1 MDTNKSLHR
10 WKNNERKKKGKNTNS
25 FSKRNNDKRILS
37 FEEAHELYQNFDTN
51 AANSYQDYPFS
62 KATLEALQKENFSK
76 PTAIQ
81 KASIIPALLGKD
93 VLGAAKTGSGKTL
106 AFVIPI
112 LECLHLN
119 RWSSVDGPGALVI
132 SPTRELAYQT
142 FEVLRK
148 VGGNH
153 EFSAGLIIGGKS
165 VEEEEKRIL
174 KTNIVICTPGRLL
187 QHMDQTH
194 YFTMDSLKMLILD
207 EADKLLEMG
216 FEDTIN
222 AILANLPADRQ
233 TLLFS
238 ATQTKSIK
246 SLGRLCLTDPTFV
259 SVHAESLHSTPSGLK
274 QCYIKCELSDK
285 VNLIY
290 SFIRN
295 HVKTKILIFVNTCK
309 QVQFL
314 HAAFCRLRPGIQ
326 LLALHGKMNQIKRM
340 GVYKEFCR
348 KQFSLLFATD
358 VAARGLDFP
367 NVDWAVQLD
376 CPDTPE
382 TYIHRAGR
390 TARFNGTGNALLVL
404 LPLEV
409 DRMIPELKK
418 RKVPIEVSEINSEK
432 LTNINKR
439 LQSLCA
445 EDVELKGRAQRCFIS
460 YLRSLYL
467 ERNRDAT
474 TIKSLPLEDFSFSLG
489 LPMPP
494 RVRFLD
500 KKLAQDS
507 LKGDGSNSNKQTASL
522 NQVNYPYED
531 SDSFL
536 LDDNVDDDFIS
547 VKHKNIFA
555 NDEDDITLSTAETP
569 CTIETVEKVG
579 KKSLS
584 KVAMAKRLAVKGLKV
599 NQKVKFDEEGDVVE
613 MWPPT
618 KEVLGE
624 DSENEED
631 GINIESAKSL
641 MKERD
646 VADRAKHQK
655 EVQERHR
662 EQRKKLKE
670 KRVKNQAKKQKPKPD
685 EEAFLGSPGDE
696 GDDDGS
702 FHSDEYSDIELDN
715 DDESGEDLEEE
726 DEAPTKRRKLVSKM
740 QEENA
745 QAENFGLS
753 LQATEDIALHFL
765 NQ

>member
-1 MDTNKSLHR
+1 MDSSKTLHQ
-10 WKNNERKKKGKNTNS
+10 WKNNKRKKNGKNKNN
-25 FSKRNNDKRILS
+25 FSKRNAGKKVLTL
-37 FEEAHELYQNFDTN
+37 EEANELYQNFDTN
-51 AANSYQDYPFS
+51 KAESYQDYPFC
-62 KATLEALQKENFSK
+62 KPTLEALKKENFVK

-112 LECLHLN
+112 LECLHLH
-119 RWSSVDGPGALVI
+119 RWSSIDGPGALVI

-153 EFSAGLIIGGKS
+153 DFSAGLIIGGKS
-165 VEEEEKRIL
+165 VEEEAKRIL

-222 AILANLPADRQ
+222 AILSNLPSDRQ

-246 SLGRLCLTDPTFV
+246 SLARLCLTDPTFV
-259 SVHAESLHSTPSGLK
+259 SVHAESQYCTPSGLK
-274 QCYIKCELSDK
+274 QCYIKCELFDK
-285 VNLIY
+285 INLIY

-295 HVKTKILIFVNTCK
+295 HVKTKVLIFVNTCK

-314 HAAFCRLRPGIQ
+314 HAAFCRLRPGIP

-348 KQFSLLFATD
+348 KQFALLFATD

-367 NVDWAVQLD
+367 NVDWVVQLD

-390 TARFNGTGNALLVL
+390 TARFNGNGNALLVL

-409 DRMIPELKK
+409 DRMIPELTK
-418 RKVPIEVSEINSEK
+418 RKVPIQVSEINSEK

-467 ERNRDAT
+467 ERNRDAST
-474 TIKSLPLEDFSFSLG
+474 VKSLPLEEFSFSLG

-500 KKLAQDS
+500 KKLAKDS
-507 LKGDGSNSNKQTASL
+507 SSQVNRNEQKDVPSKSDQPLKAESNKAEDNFLIDDNGDG
-522 NQVNYPYED
+522 
-531 SDSFL
+531 
-536 LDDNVDDDFIS
+536 DDFIS
-547 VKHKNIFA
+547 IKHKNIFA
-555 NDEDDITLSTAETP
+555 QDKADNLSCDNENKALEP
-569 CTIETVEKVG
+569 A
-579 KKSLS
+579 KKGDKKALS

-599 NQKVKFDEEGDVVE
+599 NQKVKFDENGEVLE

-624 DSENEED
+624 ESENEED
-631 GINIESAKSL
+631 GIDIESAKSL

-646 VADRAKHQK
+646 VVDRAKHQK
-655 EVQERHR
+655 EVQERHK
-662 EQRKKLKE
+662 EQRRKLKE
-670 KRVKNQAKKQKPKPD
+670 KRVKLQANKEKAKLDQQD
-685 EEAFLGSPGDE
+685 EEPVAYLGNS
-696 GDDDGS
+696 GDDEDEES
-702 FHSDEYSDIELDN
+702 DNNNSDSDDHALSSDE
-715 DDESGEDLEEE
+715 EEE
-726 DEAPTKRRKLVSKM
+726 IPNKRRRVASNV
-740 QEENA
+740 QEDPETN
-745 QAENFGLS
+745 NFGLS